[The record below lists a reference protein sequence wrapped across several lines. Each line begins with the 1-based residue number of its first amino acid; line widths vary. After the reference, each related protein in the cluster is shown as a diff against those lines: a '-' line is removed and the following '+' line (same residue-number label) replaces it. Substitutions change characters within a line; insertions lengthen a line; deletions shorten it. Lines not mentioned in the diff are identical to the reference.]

1 MFRVRVEDSFDASHI
16 IPGHPG
22 KCKNLHGH
30 SYKVEV
36 FIVGDVLDNNGI
48 LKGADLIELKKT
60 LASVMDMYDHKHL
73 NDIIGNNATAENISS
88 KIFVELKRRGIVGLE
103 KVRVWESPRGYVE
116 YWE

>member
-36 FIVGDVLDNNGI
+36 FIIGNQLDDNGI
-48 LKGADLIELKKT
+48 LQGADFIDLKNALRTIVDK
-60 LASVMDMYDHKHL
+60 YDHKHL
-73 NDIIGNNATAENISS
+73 NDIIE
-88 KIFVELKRRGIVGLE
+88 
-103 KVRVWESPRGYVE
+103 
-116 YWE
+116 